1 MLLVLQI
8 MIQAFLEGL
17 ITGIALSLML
27 GTVFFFI
34 IQNSLDHGF
43 KTGFLIAIGV
53 VLSDLILIGLALLGS
68 EMLPSF
74 SGFKTAMTIAASFLL
89 VIIGYRSFTKNS
101 SALWQ
106 GGKSES
112 RTLFLIA
119 NGFILNIINPANAV
133 NWFAISVYLRDV
145 EQYDTFQ
152 RTLFFSGTLCT
163 IVLTEVLIAYG
174 AASLRRFLTDKVL
187 VLINKITGLIFI
199 GFAIFILVPVI
210 RQWL

>member
-1 MLLVLQI
+1 
-8 MIQAFLEGL
+8 
-17 ITGIALSLML
+17 
-27 GTVFFFI
+27 
-34 IQNSLDHGF
+34 
-43 KTGFLIAIGV
+43 